1 MFCDGPPV
9 ATVGPVGPRASGT
22 RRLARQPPTKAS
34 STRASSPPSSVL
46 CSAAGVRWAV
56 TDRRPRGGGTRGE
69 GGSRVGEQVA
79 GADLLPLELLR
90 RSGRRAG
97 GRGGG
102 PIGLLERASGNRGC
116 DDRRWNQRDGR
127 LRGRKL
133 GELSPACTSG
143 DWPSAAASVAS
154 GEPIVASIETLRSE
168 SPATAPGGEVPVA
181 SATIF
186 PPGPWSFTPMV
197 KAPPSC
203 CPGEKTTF
211 PPICRATI
219 ANSCAASGGGASGSG
234 SGAGGAEAASSASNA
249 SSPPSQIFE
258 SSSAVASARPASCRD
273 HWICGCVQRVQR
285 RSRAQQTHQALWQ

>member
-1 MFCDGPPV
+1 M
-9 ATVGPVGPRASGT
+9 
-22 RRLARQPPTKAS
+22 
-34 STRASSPPSSVL
+34 
-46 CSAAGVRWAV
+46 
-56 TDRRPRGGGTRGE
+56 
-69 GGSRVGEQVA
+69 
-79 GADLLPLELLR
+79 
-90 RSGRRAG
+90 
-97 GRGGG
+97 
-102 PIGLLERASGNRGC
+102 
-116 DDRRWNQRDGR
+116 
-127 LRGRKL
+127 
-133 GELSPACTSG
+133 
-143 DWPSAAASVAS
+143 
-154 GEPIVASIETLRSE
+154 
-168 SPATAPGGEVPVA
+168 A